1 MIGDFMSCSEKL
13 KGNQNQ
19 EKVRNKKDQ
28 HKRKTASPSESNT
41 TSKIQVLILI
51 TLLNYQQ
58 HNYGRLNRSKFDLAP
73 SNDHQFQQN

>member
-1 MIGDFMSCSEKL
+1 MSCSEKL

-28 HKRKTASPSESNT
+28 HKRKTASPSESNI

-51 TLLNYQQ
+51 TPELPATQLQ
-58 HNYGRLNRSKFDLAP
+58 KTE
-73 SNDHQFQQN
+73 